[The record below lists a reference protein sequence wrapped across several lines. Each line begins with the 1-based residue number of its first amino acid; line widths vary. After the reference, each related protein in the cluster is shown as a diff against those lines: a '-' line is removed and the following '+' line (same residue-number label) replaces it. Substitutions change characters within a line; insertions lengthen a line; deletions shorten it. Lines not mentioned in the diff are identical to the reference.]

1 MRNSERREISRMN
14 NVISFIDE
22 CKGINIELS
31 IVKDDIN
38 IKEKF
43 NKKYN
48 DDNFKIVKKSEWR
61 LFLEN
66 INEFSKIYIFLYDK
80 EITLFI
86 NNPINLC
93 NLIKDNDINFEENIN
108 LLRVD
113 NIIIYDYK
121 NDIALYLEQDCGLGI
136 YKFV

>member
-86 NNPINLC
+86 NNPMNLC
-93 NLIKDNDINFEENIN
+93 NLIKDNDINFEENVN

-136 YKFV
+136 YKFI

>member
-38 IKEKF
+38 IKEKL

-86 NNPINLC
+86 NNPMNLC
-93 NLIKDNDINFEENIN
+93 NLIKDNDINFEENVN